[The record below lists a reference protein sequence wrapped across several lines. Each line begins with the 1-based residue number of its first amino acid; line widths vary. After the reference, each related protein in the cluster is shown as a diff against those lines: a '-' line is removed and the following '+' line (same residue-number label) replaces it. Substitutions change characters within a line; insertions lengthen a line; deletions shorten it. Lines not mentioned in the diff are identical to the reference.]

1 MSKTKDLSIDIENA
15 RSQYKHLT
23 WESALVAAQLKMKG
37 VAKDSTNT
45 FHQFKYASADDVI
58 AASRVA
64 LNGEGL
70 AVVRSWKI
78 TVNELGVWVDSDFV
92 LVHEG
97 GTTTTFSACSFPA
110 LEGKGRPL
118 DRAIA
123 ISLTS
128 SLGYFL
134 RDLLLIPKPDDES
147 MDRRDDTLHQP
158 VERKKLEMAG
168 AVALTKRLK
177 KDGLD
182 INALIAAMESAMNTE
197 VGTDLARWDSAWLS
211 RIDRWIEK
219 QMTANPKERE
229 VKNGKEAKENKEPQL
244 AGAGDNHSP
253 SSVVGGS

>member
-15 RSQYKHLT
+15 RSQFKHLS
-23 WESALVAAQLKMKG
+23 WESALVAAQQKMRG

-97 GTTTTFSACSFPA
+97 GTSSTFAACSFPA

-147 MDRRDDTLHQP
+147 MDRRDDTAHQP
-158 VERKKLEMAG
+158 EKKKFEMAG
-168 AVALTKRLK
+168 AVALNKRLK

-182 INALIAAMESAMNTE
+182 ITALIAAMESAMGIE
-197 VGTDLARWDSAWLS
+197 VGADVARWDSAWLS

-219 QMTANPKERE
+219 QLTANPKESE
-229 VKNGKEAKENKEPQL
+229 VKNGQEA
-244 AGAGDNHSP
+244 
-253 SSVVGGS
+253 